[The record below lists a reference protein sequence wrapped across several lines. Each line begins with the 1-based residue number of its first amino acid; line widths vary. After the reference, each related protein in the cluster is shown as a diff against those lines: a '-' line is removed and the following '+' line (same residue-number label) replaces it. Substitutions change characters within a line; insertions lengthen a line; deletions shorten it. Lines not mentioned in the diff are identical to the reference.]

1 MARSLV
7 PSGLTRVDSRL
18 EQRLEHDEAAK
29 HGLFQVPPLSSSKG
43 SKGLERTLGPWTPDA
58 DWS

>member
-7 PSGLTRVDSRL
+7 SSGLTRVDSRL

-43 SKGLERTLGPWTPDA
+43 SKA
-58 DWS
+58 